1 MRKKRFLQRHL
12 DSRQGD
18 ERVKT
23 KQEANKILQKFLRKH
38 GIALI
43 LLVMIIA
50 MCIVSPVF
58 RTTGNVINILLQV
71 SSNGILAIGMLF
83 VMIGGGIDLSIGS
96 TIALTSVMLGTVLN
110 SSGSLVLGIA
120 AAVIVPIIF
129 ALING
134 FFIAHFS
141 MFPFVVTL
149 ATQLVIRGAAYLIGG
164 GASVSL
170 VSDELRK
177 FGTGKLGGILPYPVI
192 CFIVIAVLAYIL
204 LHQTRFGRY
213 VYAVGGNSSSAF
225 ASGINVKLITMA
237 TYVIMGFC
245 AAVAGIITTARISAS
260 QPNIGT
266 GLETDAI
273 AACVIGGTSFTGG
286 IGSVPGAMIGIVM
299 IGVIYNSMN
308 LLQINSYW
316 QTITKGVLILLAVL
330 LDILMSKKK

>member
-1 MRKKRFLQRHL
+1 MNNQKISLEVLQ
-12 DSRQGD
+12 
-18 ERVKT
+18 
-23 KQEANKILQKFLRKH
+23 KH
-38 GIALI
+38 GITAI
-43 LLVMIIA
+43 LLVMIVG

-58 RTTGNVINILLQV
+58 RTTGNVVNILLQV
-71 SSNGILAIGMLF
+71 SSNGILSIGMLF

-96 TIALTSVMLGTVLN
+96 IIALTSVMLGQ
-110 SSGSLVLGIA
+110 SLGMTGNLGAGIVIA
-120 AAVIVPIIF
+120 LVVPMLF

-134 FFIAHFS
+134 FFISKFN

-170 VSDELRK
+170 VSAELRE
-177 FGTGKLGGILPYPVI
+177 FGTGTLFGILPYPVI
-192 CFIVIAVLAYIL
+192 CFLVIAVIAYVL
-204 LHQTRFGRY
+204 LHMTRYGRY
-213 VYAVGGNSSSAF
+213 IYAVGGNSASAF
-225 ASGINVKLITMA
+225 ASGVNVKLVTLS
-237 TYVIMGFC
+237 TYIFMGFC

-286 IGSVPGAMIGIVM
+286 IGSVPGAIVGIIM

-330 LDILMSKKK
+330 LDILISKKK